1 MHKNSD
7 LVELLKSAT
16 AVVTK
21 PKPIN
26 TTHHAPMPLVYTVSR
41 SELEPAFGSEGA
53 AGMDLRCNLN
63 LRKGQSYVILSPN
76 KSIVFGTGVRVAIPE
91 GWVGLVMPRS
101 GLGFKYEVM
110 LANSVGVIDADYRGE
125 IMVKLVNRG
134 PIDMEIIDFDRVV
147 QMVVVPH
154 WYMKHIQKVSA
165 EEFDTLSTERGDKG
179 FGSSGTK

>member
-1 MHKNSD
+1 
-7 LVELLKSAT
+7 
-16 AVVTK
+16 
-21 PKPIN
+21 
-26 TTHHAPMPLVYTVSR
+26 
-41 SELEPAFGSEGA
+41 
-53 AGMDLRCNLN
+53 
-63 LRKGQSYVILSPN
+63 
-76 KSIVFGTGVRVAIPE
+76 
-91 GWVGLVMPRS
+91 MPRS

>member
-1 MHKNSD
+1 MSE
-7 LVELLKSAT
+7 ELLVLDHT
-16 AVVTK
+16 CE
-21 PKPIN
+21 
-26 TTHHAPMPLVYTVSR
+26 PLMYTVSH
-41 SELEPAFGSEGA
+41 EKLEPHIGSALA

-63 LRKGQSYVILSPN
+63 VRKDSPWVILRPN
-76 KSIVFGTGVRVAIPE
+76 ESITFGTGVRVAIPE

-134 PIDMEIIDFDRVV
+134 KEDMTIQPFDRVV

-154 WYMKHIQKVSA
+154 WYMKHIQKLSK
-165 EEFDTLSTERGDKG
+165 EDFDKLTTVRGDNG
-179 FGSSGTK
+179 FGSSGTQ